1 MVEWLP
7 WSSFESSS
15 EVNCS
20 ASFKIFF
27 ILFLWIIF
35 RFLFSSFS
43 DKIHSRFIPRFK
55 HLSNLKIIF
64 NIELPVLLLSGRTNE
79 IKPIYNCNSKTL
91 LHSPRTTLIVPK
103 MSQVMRFYR
112 PTEFSKEFSIECIVW
127 HFLWLV
133 MNYITRLWTQ
143 DDLRACRIG
152 VVIQRPFE
160 FKNELSTT
168 WVFFIF
174 RRSQLW
180 ISTLTPESSAN
191 QSKCIQV

>member
-1 MVEWLP
+1 MITVIEFWKLFG
-7 WSSFESSS
+7 SQLF
-15 EVNCS
+15 C
-20 ASFKIFF
+20 F
-27 ILFLWIIF
+27 IQNFLYFISLNNFSLFVQFIF
-35 RFLFSSFS
+35 RQNTFAF
-43 DKIHSRFIPRFK
+43 HSPFQTFIEPK
-55 HLSNLKIIF
+55 NIF
-64 NIELPVLLLSGRTNE
+64 NIELLVLLLSGRTTI

-91 LHSPRTTLIVPK
+91 LHSSWSTLIVPK
-103 MSQVMRFYR
+103 MSHVMRFYR
-112 PTEFSKEFSIECIVW
+112 PTELSKEFPIECIVW

-180 ISTLTPESSAN
+180 ISTLTLASSAS